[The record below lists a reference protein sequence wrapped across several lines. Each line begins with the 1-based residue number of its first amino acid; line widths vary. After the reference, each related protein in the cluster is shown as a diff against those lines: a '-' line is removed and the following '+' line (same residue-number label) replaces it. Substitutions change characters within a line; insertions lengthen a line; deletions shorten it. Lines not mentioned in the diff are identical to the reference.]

1 VTRPVVVVD
10 TNVVVS
16 GLLTAEA
23 TAPTHRILNAMLDGR
38 INFLLSIALLAEYR
52 EVMLRPRIQKRHGLS
67 ARDVDV
73 ILQAIAANAMIRD
86 PEVLG
91 QESPDPA
98 DAHLWAL
105 AKVHPGAVLITGDQ
119 ALLDHPAKGV
129 IAITPSAF
137 AEQLAL

>member
-1 VTRPVVVVD
+1 MTRPVVVVD

-23 TAPTHRILNAMLDGR
+23 TAPTHRILNAMLGGR

-73 ILQAIAANAMIRD
+73 ILQALAANAMIRD
-86 PEVLG
+86 PEQSG
-91 QESPDPA
+91 QEWPDPA

-105 AKVHPGAVLITGDQ
+105 AKAHPGAVLITGDQ

-129 IAITPSAF
+129 VAITPSDF
-137 AEQLAL
+137 AVQLAL

>member
-1 VTRPVVVVD
+1 MTRPVVVVD

-23 TAPTHRILNAMLDGR
+23 TAPTHRILNAMLGGR

-52 EVMLRPRIQKRHGLS
+52 EVMLRPRIEKRHGLS

-73 ILQAIAANAMIRD
+73 ILQALAANAMIRD
-86 PEVLG
+86 PEESG
-91 QESPDPA
+91 QEWPDPA

-105 AKVHPGAVLITGDQ
+105 AKTHPNAVLVTGDQ
-119 ALLDHPAKGV
+119 ALLDHPAHGV

>member
-1 VTRPVVVVD
+1 MTRPVVVVD

-16 GLLTAEA
+16 GLLTAEPM
-23 TAPTHRILNAMLDGR
+23 APTHRILNAKLDGR
-38 INFLLSIALLAEYR
+38 FNYLLSIELLAEYR

-86 PEVLG
+86 PEVSG
-91 QESPDPA
+91 QESPDPG

-105 AKVHPGAVLITGDQ
+105 AKVQPGAVLVTGDQ

-129 IAITPSAF
+129 VTISPSAF
-137 AEQLAL
+137 AERLVL

>member
-16 GLLTAEA
+16 GLLTAEP

-38 INFLLSIALLAEYR
+38 FNYLLSIELLAEYR

-73 ILQAIAANAMIRD
+73 ILQTIAANAMIRD

-91 QESPDPA
+91 HGSPDPE
-98 DAHLWAL
+98 DAHLWVL
-105 AKVHPGAVLITGDQ
+105 AKAQPGAVLVTGDQ
-119 ALLDHPAKGV
+119 ALLDHPATGV
-129 IAITPSAF
+129 VTISPSAF

>member
-1 VTRPVVVVD
+1 MTRPVVVVD

-16 GLLTAEA
+16 GLLTAEP

-38 INFLLSIALLAEYR
+38 IRHLLSVGLLAEYR

-67 ARDVDV
+67 VADVDV
-73 ILQAIAANAMIRD
+73 ILQALAANAMLRD
-86 PEVLG
+86 PEVAG
-91 QESPDPA
+91 EEWPDPA

-105 AKVHPGAVLITGDQ
+105 ARAHAGAVLVTGDQ

-129 IAITPSAF
+129 VTKSPSEF
-137 AEQLAL
+137 VERVAL

>member
-1 VTRPVVVVD
+1 MTRPVVVVD

-38 INFLLSIALLAEYR
+38 FNYLLSIELLAEYR

-91 QESPDPA
+91 QESPDPG

-105 AKVHPGAVLITGDQ
+105 AKAHPGAVLITGDQ
-119 ALLDHPAKGV
+119 ALLDDPANGV
-129 IAITPSAF
+129 IAITPSVF
-137 AEQLAL
+137 AEQRR

>member
-1 VTRPVVVVD
+1 MTRPVVVVD

-16 GLLTAEA
+16 GLLTAEP
-23 TAPTHRILNAMLDGR
+23 TAPTHRILNAMLGGR
-38 INFLLSIALLAEYR
+38 FSFLLSIELLDEHR

-91 QESPDPA
+91 QEWPDPA

-105 AKVHPGAVLITGDQ
+105 AKAHPGAVLISGDQ
-119 ALLDHPAKGV
+119 ALLDHPANGV
-129 IAITPSAF
+129 IAITPTAF

>member
-10 TNVVVS
+10 TNAVVS
-16 GLLTAEA
+16 GLRTATP

-38 INFLLSIALLAEYR
+38 FSYLLSIALLAEYR

-91 QESPDPA
+91 KESPDPA

-105 AKVHPGAVLITGDQ
+105 AKVQPGAVLVTGDQ
-119 ALLDHPAKGV
+119 ALLDHPATGV

>member
-16 GLLTAEA
+16 GLLTAEP

-38 INFLLSIALLAEYR
+38 IRHLLSVGLLAEYR

-67 ARDVDV
+67 VADVDV
-73 ILQAIAANAMIRD
+73 ILQALAANAMLRD
-86 PEVLG
+86 PEVAG
-91 QESPDPA
+91 EEWPDPA

-105 AKVHPGAVLITGDQ
+105 ARAHAGAILVTGNQ

-129 IAITPSAF
+129 VTMSPSEF
-137 AEQLAL
+137 VERVAL

>member
-1 VTRPVVVVD
+1 MTRPVVVVD

-67 ARDVDV
+67 DRDVDV
-73 ILQAIAANAMIRD
+73 ILEAITANVMIRD
-86 PEVLG
+86 PEPSD
-91 QESPDPA
+91 QPPPDPA
-98 DAHLWAL
+98 DAHIWAL
-105 AKVHPGAVLITGDQ
+105 VAAYPGAVLVTGDQ
-119 ALLDHPAKGV
+119 ALLDHPARGV

>member
-16 GLLTAEA
+16 GLLTAEV

-73 ILQAIAANAMIRD
+73 ILQALAANAIIRD
-86 PEVLG
+86 PEQSG
-91 QESPDPA
+91 QEWPDPA
-98 DAHLWAL
+98 DAHFWAL
-105 AKVHPGAVLITGDQ
+105 AKAHPGAVLITGDQ
-119 ALLDHPAKGV
+119 ALLDHSAKGV

-137 AEQLAL
+137 AEQRR